1 MASMVVMEPGDLGSI
16 KSPHSPRMLS
26 PSRNSVIDLQSPED
40 KKFYVNLGQRIGKLQ
55 KKATN
60 NNA

>member
-1 MASMVVMEPGDLGSI
+1 MVVMEPGDLGSI
-16 KSPHSPRMLS
+16 KSPQSPRHLS

-40 KKFYVNLGQRIGKLQ
+40 KKFYANLGHRVGKLQ

-60 NNA
+60 T